1 MTVFD
6 RVKKNW
12 QILKKISL
20 KELALRLGMGENS
33 IYRWKDKTPTTE
45 NLLKV
50 ADYFNVSLDF
60 LLGRSP
66 DISIIETIAAHI
78 DPNATEKELQEI
90 INFIE
95 EKQKQH
101 QKEETIDLVKIAS
114 KYDED
119 IAKFVK
125 ENPDFRYEV
134 LEKVSDEEAVRSV
147 KSFIEI
153 YKQNNL

>member
-6 RVKKNW
+6 RVKKLADS
-12 QILKKISL
+12 QKISL

>member
-6 RVKKNW
+6 RVKKLADS
-12 QILKKISL
+12 QKISL

-78 DPNATEKELQEI
+78 DQNATEKELQEI

-134 LEKVSDEEAVRSV
+134 LEQVSDEEAVRSV

-153 YKQNNL
+153 YKQN

>member
-1 MTVFD
+1 MFD
-6 RVKKNW
+6 RVKKLADS
-12 QILKKISL
+12 QKISL

>member
-1 MTVFD
+1 MTIVD
-6 RVKKNW
+6 RVK
-12 QILKKISL
+12 SL
-20 KELALRLGMGENS
+20 CQKHDMSLNDLENELNFGKNS
-33 IYRWKDKTPTTE
+33 IYRWKERNPSIDKVD
-45 NLLKV
+45 KV
-50 ADYFNVSLDF
+50 ADYFKVSTDF

-66 DISIIETIAAHI
+66 DLSIVETIAAHI
-78 DPNATEKELQEI
+78 DPKATEKELQEI

-125 ENPDFRYEV
+125 ENPNFRYEV
-134 LEKVSDEEAVRSV
+134 LEHVSDEEAVRSV

>member
-6 RVKKNW
+6 RVKKLADS
-12 QILKKISL
+12 QKISL

-78 DPNATEKELQEI
+78 DQNATEKELQEI

-134 LEKVSDEEAVRSV
+134 LEQVSDEEAVRSV

>member
-6 RVKKNW
+6 RVKKLADS
-12 QILKKISL
+12 QKISL

-78 DPNATEKELQEI
+78 D
-90 INFIE
+90 
-95 EKQKQH
+95 
-101 QKEETIDLVKIAS
+101 
-114 KYDED
+114 
-119 IAKFVK
+119 
-125 ENPDFRYEV
+125 
-134 LEKVSDEEAVRSV
+134 
-147 KSFIEI
+147 
-153 YKQNNL
+153 QN

>member
-1 MTVFD
+1 MTIVD
-6 RVKKNW
+6 RVK
-12 QILKKISL
+12 SL
-20 KELALRLGMGENS
+20 CQKHDMSLNDLENELNFGKNS
-33 IYRWKDKTPTTE
+33 IYRWKERNPSIDKVD
-45 NLLKV
+45 KV
-50 ADYFNVSLDF
+50 ADYFKVSTDF

-66 DISIIETIAAHI
+66 DLSIVETIAAHI

-125 ENPDFRYEV
+125 ENPNFRYEV
-134 LEKVSDEEAVRSV
+134 LEHVSDEEAVRSV

>member
-1 MTVFD
+1 MTIVD
-6 RVKKNW
+6 RVK
-12 QILKKISL
+12 SL
-20 KELALRLGMGENS
+20 CQKHDMSLNDLENELNFGKNS
-33 IYRWKDKTPTTE
+33 IYRWKERNPSIDKVD
-45 NLLKV
+45 KV
-50 ADYFNVSLDF
+50 ADYFKVSTDF

-66 DISIIETIAAHI
+66 DLSIVETIAAHI

-101 QKEETIDLVKIAS
+101 QKEDTIDLVKIAS

-125 ENPDFRYEV
+125 ENPNFRYEV
-134 LEKVSDEEAVRSV
+134 LEHVSDEEAVRSV

>member
-6 RVKKNW
+6 RVKKLADS
-12 QILKKISL
+12 QKISL
-20 KELALRLGMGENS
+20 KELALKLGMGENS

-60 LLGRSP
+60 LLGRSY
-66 DISIIETIAAHI
+66 DTNIIETIAAHI
-78 DPNATEKELQEI
+78 DPSATEQELQEI
-90 INFIE
+90 IHFIE
-95 EKQKQH
+95 EKQKQFDK
-101 QKEETIDLVKIAS
+101 QDTIDLVEIAS
-114 KYDED
+114 KYDEE
-119 IAKFVK
+119 ILKFVK
-125 ENPDFRYEV
+125 ENPNFHYEV
-134 LEKVSDEEAVRSV
+134 FKPVSDEEAVRSV

>member
-1 MTVFD
+1 MTIVD
-6 RVKKNW
+6 RVK
-12 QILKKISL
+12 SL
-20 KELALRLGMGENS
+20 CQKHDMSLNDLENELNFGKNS
-33 IYRWKDKTPTTE
+33 IYRWKERNPSIDKVD
-45 NLLKV
+45 KV
-50 ADYFNVSLDF
+50 ADYFKVSTDF

-66 DISIIETIAAHI
+66 DLSIVETIAAHI

-125 ENPDFRYEV
+125 ENPNFRYEV
-134 LEKVSDEEAVRSV
+134 LEHVSDEEAVRSV

-153 YKQNNL
+153 YKQN

>member
-6 RVKKNW
+6 RVKKLADS
-12 QILKKISL
+12 QKISL

-60 LLGRSP
+60 LLGRSS

-78 DPNATEKELQEI
+78 DQNATEKELQEI

-125 ENPDFRYEV
+125 ENPNFRYEV
-134 LEKVSDEEAVRSV
+134 LEHVSDEEAVRSV

>member
-1 MTVFD
+1 MTIVD
-6 RVKKNW
+6 RVK
-12 QILKKISL
+12 SL
-20 KELALRLGMGENS
+20 CQKHDMSLNDLENELNFGKNS
-33 IYRWKDKTPTTE
+33 IYRWKERNPSIDKVD
-45 NLLKV
+45 KV
-50 ADYFNVSLDF
+50 ADYFKVSTDF

-66 DISIIETIAAHI
+66 DLSIVETIAAHI

-125 ENPDFRYEV
+125 ENPNFRYEV
-134 LEKVSDEEAVRSV
+134 LEHVSDEEAVRSV

-153 YKQNNL
+153 YKQNKL

>member
-6 RVKKNW
+6 RVKKLADS
-12 QILKKISL
+12 QKISL

-78 DPNATEKELQEI
+78 DQNATEKELQEI

-134 LEKVSDEEAVRSV
+134 LEQVSDEEAVRSV

-153 YKQNNL
+153 